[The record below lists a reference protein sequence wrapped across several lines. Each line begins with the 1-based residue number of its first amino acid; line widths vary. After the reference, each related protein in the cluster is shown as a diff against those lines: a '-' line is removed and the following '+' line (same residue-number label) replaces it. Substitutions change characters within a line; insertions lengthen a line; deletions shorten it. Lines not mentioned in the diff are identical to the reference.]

1 MEDYESAR
9 RYLATYLLEKD
20 TSAVAHKLYG
30 SILEKLKQNEKVRQV
45 FIVVKFLKFSP
56 SLGLRELQK
65 SL

>member
-30 SILEKLKQNEKVRQV
+30 SILEKSKQKEK
-45 FIVVKFLKFSP
+45 
-56 SLGLRELQK
+56 
-65 SL
+65 